1 MRKHQ
6 SWKAALCSP
15 TQAAET
21 AEGEETAE
29 ELAKVKAVHLYLDIV
44 EQEKWPLLYLCADSG
59 MVANVLWRWL
69 Q

>member
-44 EQEKWPLLYLCADSG
+44 EQEKWPLLYLCADS
-59 MVANVLWRWL
+59 
-69 Q
+69 